1 MEMTLKDAALKIAQ
15 IAQESKGEDVVV
27 LDVSSLC
34 SWTDFFV
41 LVTVTSSVQKQGLL
55 KRIGELLPSA
65 GLKEHTVG
73 HKTPQGDDWNIVDL
87 GAIVIH
93 LMSGEAREFYD
104 LETLWQAAPRLVP
117 QGS

>member
-15 IAQESKGEDVVV
+15 MAEDAKGEDVVV

-55 KRIGELLPSA
+55 KRIGELLPST
-65 GLKEHTVG
+65 GLKEHRVG

-93 LMSGEAREFYD
+93 LMSGEARGFYD
-104 LETLWQAAPRLVP
+104 LESLWKAAPRLVST
-117 QGS
+117 GE